1 LWLNI
6 LLNPLQ
12 IYTDYAITQVI
23 ASEIRVFVDNLGHL
37 LIKMM
42 HFIDFH

>member
-1 LWLNI
+1 

-12 IYTDYAITQVI
+12 IYTDYAITQVM
-23 ASEIRVFVDNLGHL
+23 AREKRDFVDNLKHL